1 MASLSCPGVLVS
13 ESTFE
18 TSRSQ
23 ALWMPVAADLFR
35 AISDSPTCP
44 IGNGNILG
52 PDLESGMSQPS
63 RDARALILTR
73 RISDTTHREGGV
85 MSGHRPGIV

>member
-1 MASLSCPGVLVS
+1 MASLSCPGVLGS

-18 TSRSQ
+18 TSHSQ

-52 PDLESGMSQPS
+52 PYMESGMSLPS
-63 RDARALILTR
+63 LDARAPILTR
-73 RISDTTHREGGV
+73 RVSEKAHREGAV